1 MPTYQKMVIFIS
13 EIINNSQIYQKLMKN
28 IYKELNYEC
37 KYILFILNNQIEKIK
52 YKFYIIK

>member
-37 KYILFILNNQIEKIK
+37 KYIFVYIK
-52 YKFYIIK
+52 